1 MANLTLYHN
10 PRCSKSREALRLL
23 EDNNQDFFIFL
34 YLNENLNH
42 VDLASLLDR
51 LGISAR
57 ELLRKNEDDYKSNNL
72 KNIELGNAEL
82 IEFMIQFPKII
93 ERPILDNGM
102 EAVIGRPPEKILD
115 LLV

>member
-1 MANLTLYHN
+1 MPGLILYHN
-10 PRCSKSREALRLL
+10 PRCSKSREALKLL
-23 EDNNQDFFIFL
+23 EDNNQDFSTFL

-72 KNIELGNAEL
+72 KNIELGDNEL
-82 IEFMIQFPKII
+82 IEFMIQFPKVI
-93 ERPILDNGM
+93 ERPILDNGIK
-102 EAVIGRPPEKILD
+102 AVIGRPPAKILD
-115 LLV
+115 LFL

>member
-1 MANLTLYHN
+1 MADLILYHN
-10 PRCSKSREALRLL
+10 PRCSKSREALKLL
-23 EDNNQDFFIFL
+23 EDSDQDFSTFL
-34 YLNENLNH
+34 YLNEDLNH

-72 KNIELGNAEL
+72 KNIELGSAEL

-102 EAVIGRPPEKILD
+102 KAVIGRPPEKILD

>member
-1 MANLTLYHN
+1 MADLIHYHN
-10 PRCSKSREALRLL
+10 VLRPIPREALKLL
-23 EDNNQDFFIFL
+23 EDNNEDFSTFL

-57 ELLRKNEDDYKSNNL
+57 EILRKNEDDYKSNNL
-72 KNIELGNAEL
+72 KNIELGNKEL

-93 ERPILDNGM
+93 ERPILDNGIK
-102 EAVIGRPPEKILD
+102 AVIGRPPAKILD
-115 LLV
+115 LFL

>member
-1 MANLTLYHN
+1 MAELILYHN
-10 PRCSKSREALRLL
+10 PRCSKSREALKLL
-23 EDNNQDFFIFL
+23 EDNDQDFSTFL
-34 YLNENLNH
+34 YLNEDLNH

-72 KNIELGNAEL
+72 MNIELGNAEL

-102 EAVIGRPPEKILD
+102 KAVIGRPPEKILD

>member
-1 MANLTLYHN
+1 MANLILYHN

-23 EDNNQDFFIFL
+23 EDNNQDFYIFL
-34 YLNENLNH
+34 YLNEN
-42 VDLASLLDR
+42 VKQADIASR
-51 LGISAR
+51 IERRGRSAR
-57 ELLRKNEDDYKSNNL
+57 ERVRKNEDDYKSNNL

-102 EAVIGRPPEKILD
+102 KAVIGRPPEKILD

>member
-1 MANLTLYHN
+1 MNDLILYHN
-10 PRCSKSREALRLL
+10 PRCSKSREALKLL
-23 EDNNQDFFIFL
+23 EDSNQDLPTFL

-42 VDLASLLDR
+42 ADISSLLDR

-72 KNIELGNAEL
+72 KNTKLENAEL
-82 IEFMIQFPKII
+82 IKFMIQFPKLI
-93 ERPILDNGM
+93 ERPILDNGIK
-102 EAVIGRPPEKILD
+102 AVIGRPPEKILE

>member
-1 MANLTLYHN
+1 M
-10 PRCSKSREALRLL
+10 PSRPSTATRIL
-23 EDNNQDFFIFL
+23 EDNNQDFSTFL

-72 KNIELGNAEL
+72 KNIELENDEL

-93 ERPILDNGM
+93 ERPILDNGIK
-102 EAVIGRPPEKILD
+102 AVIGRPPEKILE

>member
-42 VDLASLLDR
+42 ADISSLLER

-57 ELLRKNEDDYKSNNL
+57 ELLRKNEDDYKVNNL
-72 KNIELGNAEL
+72 NNTDLGNDEL

-93 ERPILDNGM
+93 ERPILDNGIK
-102 EAVIGRPPEKILD
+102 AVIGRPPETILE

>member
-1 MANLTLYHN
+1 MANLIFYHN
-10 PRCSKSREALRLL
+10 PRCSKSREALKLL
-23 EDNNQDFFIFL
+23 QDNGQDFSTFL
-34 YLNENLNH
+34 YLNEDLNH
-42 VDLASLLDR
+42 ADLASLLDR

-102 EAVIGRPPEKILD
+102 KAVIGRPPEKILD
-115 LLV
+115 LFL

>member
-1 MANLTLYHN
+1 MADLIFYHN
-10 PRCSKSREALRLL
+10 PRCSKSREALKLL
-23 EDNNQDFFIFL
+23 ENNDQDFSTFL

-42 VDLASLLDR
+42 IDLASLLDR

-72 KNIELGNAEL
+72 KNIELRNAEL

-102 EAVIGRPPEKILD
+102 KAVIGRPPEKILD

>member
-1 MANLTLYHN
+1 MADLILYHN
-10 PRCSKSREALRLL
+10 PRCSKSREALKLL
-23 EDNNQDFFIFL
+23 EDSDQDFSTFL
-34 YLNENLNH
+34 YLNEDLNH

>member
-1 MANLTLYHN
+1 MADLILYHN
-10 PRCSKSREALRLL
+10 PRCSKSREALKLL
-23 EDNNQDFFIFL
+23 EDSDQDFSTFL
-34 YLNENLNH
+34 YLNEDLNH
-42 VDLASLLDR
+42 ADHASLLDR

-102 EAVIGRPPEKILD
+102 KAVIGRPPEKILD

>member
-23 EDNNQDFFIFL
+23 EDNNQDFSIFL

-42 VDLASLLDR
+42 ADISALIER
-51 LGISAR
+51 LGISVR
-57 ELLRKNEDDYKSNNL
+57 ELLRKNEVGYKVNNL
-72 KNIELGNAEL
+72 NNTDLGNDEL

-93 ERPILDNGM
+93 ERPILDNGIK
-102 EAVIGRPPEKILD
+102 AVIGRPPEKILD
-115 LLV
+115 

>member
-1 MANLTLYHN
+1 MADLILYHN
-10 PRCSKSREALRLL
+10 PRCSKSREALKLL
-23 EDNNQDFFIFL
+23 EDSDQDFSTFL
-34 YLNENLNH
+34 YLNEDLNH

-82 IEFMIQFPKII
+82 IEFMIQFLKII

-102 EAVIGRPPEKILD
+102 KAVIGRPPEKILD

>member
-1 MANLTLYHN
+1 MADLILYHN
-10 PRCSKSREALRLL
+10 PRCSKSREALKLL
-23 EDNNQDFFIFL
+23 EDNDQDFLTFL
-34 YLNENLNH
+34 YLNEDLNH
-42 VDLASLLDR
+42 ADLASLLDR

-72 KNIELGNAEL
+72 MNIELGNAEL

>member
-1 MANLTLYHN
+1 MPGLILYHN
-10 PRCSKSREALRLL
+10 PKCSKSREALKLL
-23 EDNNQDFFIFL
+23 EDNNQDFLTFL

-72 KNIELGNAEL
+72 KNIELENDEL

-93 ERPILDNGM
+93 ERPILDNGIK
-102 EAVIGRPPEKILD
+102 AVIGRPPEKILE

>member
-1 MANLTLYHN
+1 MADLILYHN
-10 PRCSKSREALRLL
+10 PRCSKSREALKLL
-23 EDNNQDFFIFL
+23 EDSDQDFSTFL
-34 YLNENLNH
+34 YLNEDLNH
-42 VDLASLLDR
+42 VDLVSLLDR

-102 EAVIGRPPEKILD
+102 KAVIGRPPEKILD

>member
-1 MANLTLYHN
+1 MADLILYHN
-10 PRCSKSREALRLL
+10 PRCSKSREALKLL
-23 EDNNQDFFIFL
+23 EDNDQDFSTFL
-34 YLNENLNH
+34 YLNEDLNH

-72 KNIELGNAEL
+72 KNIELGNSEL